1 MSSFFFFLFSFFV
14 SFTDFFFLISQLII
28 VVVFK
33 SFALI
38 NKFLIFFGLSFV
50 SLSIWAQQQPSDL
63 REQYDNNY
71 GFDLTIFQGKAYQPE
86 ANIESGFPFWMQEPF
101 YTGSLVV
108 NGVRHDSLWLK
119 IDIYKHNAILGFY
132 DLNGALNQLI
142 IDTSK
147 VDSIFVNGTV
157 FIPSPHPK
165 LKGDF
170 VEFVHRGTVSC
181 YVYWEKQ
188 KQVNT
193 NSNSKGYFF
202 SKQKSRRCF
211 VYQGEL
217 YFYSSLSKLCNLFDK
232 QKSDLIKQYAKKNGI
247 KFRRNNN
254 AQLSQLLDFVDQI
267 NLYQ

>member
-1 MSSFFFFLFSFFV
+1 
-14 SFTDFFFLISQLII
+14 LII
-28 VVVFK
+28 IVDFK
-33 SFALI
+33 TFALI
-38 NKFLIFFGLSFV
+38 NRLLIYFVFGFA
-50 SLSIWAQQQPSDL
+50 SLPVWAQHHSPDL
-63 REQYDNNY
+63 RKQYDNLY
-71 GFDLTIFQGKAYQPE
+71 GFDLTIFQGKAYQTE
-86 ANIESGFPFWMQEPF
+86 INIESGFPFWMQESF
-101 YTGSLVV
+101 FTGSLVV
-108 NGVRHDSLWLK
+108 DGVRHDSLLLK
-119 IDIYKHNAILGFY
+119 YDIYKHNAILGFK

-142 IDTSK
+142 IDPST
-147 VDSIFVNGTV
+147 VDSIFMNGTV

-170 VEFVHRGTVSC
+170 VEFVHKGTVSC

-232 QKSDLIKQYAKKNGI
+232 QKSAQIKLFAKKNGI
-247 KFRRNNN
+247 KFRRCSNS
-254 AQLSQLLDFVDQI
+254 QLSQLLDFVDQI
-267 NLYQ
+267 NLDR